1 MAAGAAL
8 AGVFLSPAP
17 VAAQGAQAAPVRVW
31 RLEDLEQ
38 MALGSNPTIGQAEAI
53 LRAVQGRRKQAQ
65 AYPNPLVGV
74 QADDIKAR
82 APSES
87 KYFFWVQQTII
98 TGDKR
103 RLQLDAVGEEQ
114 RHATVEQGIQ
124 RQRVLNAVR
133 VAFYETLGLARMV
146 ELRRDLAGVAREAV
160 GVSEELFNIGQADR
174 PDVLEVE
181 VEAQRA
187 ELELARA
194 EGDLDRAW
202 HTLAAM
208 VGDPDLPRRPLA
220 GDLEAEL
227 PQVDIAAVRSDVL
240 RDSPELR
247 VARARLER
255 TRLSLDRA
263 RADRIPNFFVR
274 GGLGYNFERF
284 TGNGNSNGGGNVG
297 VEAFFELGVPL
308 PIFDRNQGGIATA
321 EANVTLAEKEQRRLE
336 LDLGTRLAEAVR
348 NYRDAYRTAE
358 RYPRE
363 VILRAQQGYDM
374 FLERFRQMAASYP
387 QVLIAQRALGQA
399 RVEYVRA
406 LIDVWQSATILRGQ
420 LLTGGLAAPER
431 VPGEPPIEPEL
442 VPFTVT
448 P

>member
-1 MAAGAAL
+1 
-8 AGVFLSPAP
+8 
-17 VAAQGAQAAPVRVW
+17 
-31 RLEDLEQ
+31 
-38 MALGSNPTIGQAEAI
+38 
-53 LRAVQGRRKQAQ
+53 
-65 AYPNPLVGV
+65 
-74 QADDIKAR
+74 
-82 APSES
+82 
-87 KYFFWVQQTII
+87 
-98 TGDKR
+98 
-103 RLQLDAVGEEQ
+103 
-114 RHATVEQGIQ
+114 
-124 RQRVLNAVR
+124 
-133 VAFYETLGLARMV
+133 
-146 ELRRDLAGVAREAV
+146 
-160 GVSEELFNIGQADR
+160 
-174 PDVLEVE
+174 
-181 VEAQRA
+181 
-187 ELELARA
+187 
-194 EGDLDRAW
+194 
-202 HTLAAM
+202 
-208 VGDPDLPRRPLA
+208 
-220 GDLEAEL
+220 
-227 PQVDIAAVRSDVL
+227 
-240 RDSPELR
+240 

-255 TRLSLDRA
+255 TRLALDRA
-263 RADRIPNFFVR
+263 RADRIPNLFVR

-321 EANVTLAEKEQRRLE
+321 EANVTLAEKEQQRLE